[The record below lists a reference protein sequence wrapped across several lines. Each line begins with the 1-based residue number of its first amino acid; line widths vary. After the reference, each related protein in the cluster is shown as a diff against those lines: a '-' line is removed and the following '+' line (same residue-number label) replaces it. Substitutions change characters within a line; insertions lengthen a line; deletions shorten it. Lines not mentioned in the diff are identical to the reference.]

1 MIKIKPLY
9 DQEEQSLEAPEAIPE
24 PQEPLPIKV
33 KLVEP
38 EEKVQIKV
46 NKPEP
51 AKIVL
56 PVNVKKT
63 LDGNILIKDH
73 PLIDI
78 MIVPA
83 NNKIVTMP
91 KDDKYRDTYSAQ
103 KELYDL
109 LRKFGLITYDSVQ
122 GGTLY
127 GALEA
132 TYPQNDKVDSLSALL
147 VGIYKLLQQHQQ
159 YSKIERDYE
168 ETFEDNLTEP
178 AEGEYTDYETAMST
192 HRVRKGSIDPKQKA
206 FGLLFRI

>member
-9 DQEEQSLEAPEAIPE
+9 DQEEQSLDAPEV

-33 KLVEP
+33 KLLEP
-38 EEKVQIKV
+38 EEKTKITI

-51 AKIVL
+51 AKVVL

-83 NNKIVTMP
+83 SNKIVTMP
-91 KDDKYRDTYSAQ
+91 KDNKYRDTYGAQ

-132 TYPQNDKVDSLSALL
+132 KYPENDKVDSLSALL

-159 YSKIERDYE
+159 YSKIETDYE
-168 ETFEDNLTEP
+168 ETFEDSLTEP
-178 AEGEYTDYETAMST
+178 GEGEYTDYETAMST

>member
-1 MIKIKPLY
+1 MIKVKPLY
-9 DQEEQSLEAPEAIPE
+9 NQEQPQMETPPAPPE
-24 PQEPLPIKV
+24 PKIPKV

-38 EEKVQIKV
+38 EEKTKIIV

-51 AKIVL
+51 EKVVL
-56 PVNVKKT
+56 PMNVKKT

-91 KDDKYRDTYSAQ
+91 KDDKYRDTYGAQ
-103 KELYDL
+103 KELFDL

-122 GGTLY
+122 GSTLY

-132 TYPQNDKVDSLSALL
+132 KYPKNDKIDSLSALL
-147 VGIYKLLQQHQQ
+147 VGIYKLLQQHEQ
-159 YSKIERDYE
+159 YSKIQQDYE
-168 ETFEDNLTEP
+168 ETFEDSLTEP
-178 AEGEYTDYETAMST
+178 DQDESTDFETAMST
-192 HRVRKGSIDPKQKA
+192 HRTRKGSIDPKQKA

>member
-9 DQEEQSLEAPEAIPE
+9 NQDEQAMEMPE
-24 PQEPLPIKV
+24 PMAPPEPLPIKV

-38 EEKVQIKV
+38 EEKTKIVV

-78 MIVPA
+78 MIMPS
-83 NNKIVTMP
+83 NNKIVTLP
-91 KDDKYRDTYSAQ
+91 KDDKYRDTYPAQ

-109 LRKFGLITYDSVQ
+109 LKSFGLIVYDSVQ
-122 GGTLY
+122 GGSVY
-127 GALEA
+127 GSLEA
-132 TYPQNDKVDSLSALL
+132 TYPNNDKVDSLSAIL
-147 VGIYKLLQQHQQ
+147 VGIYKLLQQHEE
-159 YSKIERDYE
+159 YSKIQRDYE
-168 ETFEDNLTEP
+168 ETFEDTLTDP
-178 AEGEYTDYETAMST
+178 DEGEYTDFETAMST
-192 HRVRKGSIDPKQKA
+192 HRTRKGSIDPKQKA